1 MSFYFREI
9 MGLEVSV
16 KDVEELMD
24 EHNEELITDQLQDHH
39 LEVQD
44 MTDEKVYSNK
54 GEETGEN
61 VLFSELKD
69 IFSVCGGAVVFVTRQ
84 KFNHAEKNHA
94 GKVVAKSI
102 CDLFNDNVLPYF
114 RQILK
119 RARNKLV

>member
-61 VLFSELKD
+61 VLFSEIKD
-69 IFSVCGGAVVFVTRQ
+69 IFSVCGGGGLWCLSPDKSSITRRKITQAKLLQ
-84 KFNHAEKNHA
+84 KVSAICLMTMSCPIL
-94 GKVVAKSI
+94 GKS
-102 CDLFNDNVLPYF
+102 
-114 RQILK
+114 
-119 RARNKLV
+119 